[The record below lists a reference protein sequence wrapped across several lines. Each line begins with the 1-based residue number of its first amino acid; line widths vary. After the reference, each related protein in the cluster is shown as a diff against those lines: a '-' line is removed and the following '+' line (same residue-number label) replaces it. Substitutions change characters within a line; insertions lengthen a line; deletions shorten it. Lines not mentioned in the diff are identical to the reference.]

1 MSKSDFL
8 QAWVE
13 ITEDLDKR
21 MALAAAYRRVVETFA
36 IELKNLIKYYNER
49 GYHFTLQRNEDDDY
63 IFRILPS
70 NKAIREELVLDCR
83 NQKNFN
89 AETFLEAAM
98 VFCDISIE
106 KAQK

>member
-21 MALAAAYRRVVETFA
+21 MALAAAYRREVENFA
-36 IELKNLIKYYNER
+36 IQLKDLIRHYNNQ
-49 GYHFTLQRNEDDDY
+49 GYRFAIYRDEDDDY
-63 IFRILPS
+63 IFRVSPS
-70 NKAIREELVLDCR
+70 NKAIREELILDCR
-83 NQKNFN
+83 VQKDFN
-89 AETFLEAAM
+89 AETFLEAAI
-98 VFCDISIE
+98 VFCDASIE

>member
-1 MSKSDFL
+1 MPKSDFL

-21 MALAAAYRRVVETFA
+21 MALAAAYRRAVEAFA

-70 NKAIREELVLDCR
+70 NKR
-83 NQKNFN
+83 
-89 AETFLEAAM
+89 
-98 VFCDISIE
+98 
-106 KAQK
+106 

>member
-8 QAWVE
+8 QAWME

-21 MALAAAYRRVVETFA
+21 MALAAAYRRAVETFA

-49 GYHFTLQRNEDDDY
+49 GYHFTLQRDEDDDY

-70 NKAIREELVLDCR
+70 NKTVREELVLDCR

-89 AETFLEAAM
+89 AETFLEAAI